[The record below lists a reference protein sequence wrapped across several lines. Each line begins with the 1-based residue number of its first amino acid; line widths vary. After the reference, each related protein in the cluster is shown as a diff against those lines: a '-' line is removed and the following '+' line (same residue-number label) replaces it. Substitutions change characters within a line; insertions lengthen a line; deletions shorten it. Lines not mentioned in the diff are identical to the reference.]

1 MHNELV
7 QKMPELQRVAVKYG
21 NAALYRDLEKYR
33 ETPEVALFKH
43 HSFNSFV
50 QMKKERER
58 QKEEEEESETWT
70 RQMRPRDTNNSS
82 Y

>member
-1 MHNELV
+1 
-7 QKMPELQRVAVKYG
+7 MPELQRVAVKYG

-58 QKEEEEESETWT
+58 HLGRVYLKVVSELH
-70 RQMRPRDTNNSS
+70 
-82 Y
+82 

>member
-7 QKMPELQRVAVKYG
+7 QKVPELQRVAVKYS
-21 NAALYRDLEKYR
+21 NAAPYRDLEKYR

-50 QMKKERER
+50 QMKK
-58 QKEEEEESETWT
+58 KEKDKKRKASW
-70 RQMRPRDTNNSS
+70 
-82 Y
+82 